1 MGKIESYPDDTRELM
16 DAYLATMKDR
26 HSVLARE
33 RVFSDFLSV
42 EGKDLLRADPDS
54 LRHYLGVL
62 RERVGEGGMKPSTAR
77 KNHKILAA
85 FLSWCAKEK
94 ETGSRLVPDGFENAM
109 LSVKSPY
116 EPDSFRLEEMPSM
129 KDIDLLVGVLA
140 AGDHEALAAVMLAMR
155 CFLKTGE
162 ILKLRSDEVF
172 VEAGGKVFITPGE
185 RSLPIVI
192 PDDMAG
198 LMGELVGN
206 SRGGWLF
213 PSKRNNSH
221 LTGASLSARLRKAC
235 GSAGIE
241 GVTFNSLRNMAAV
254 IAVGNGADVFKLND
268 GMGYRS
274 RTHIAKLTSLPM
286 RYENV
291 GEYVNI
297 VLKGQAGTGIKEE

>member
-1 MGKIESYPDDTRELM
+1 MGKIESYPPDTRGLM

-26 HSVLARE
+26 HGMLARE
-33 RVFSDFLSV
+33 RVFSDFLST

-62 RERVGEGGMKPSTAR
+62 RERVEKGGMKPSTAR

-94 ETGSRLVPDGFENAM
+94 EAGSRLVPDNFENAM

-116 EPDSFRLEEMPSM
+116 EPDSFRLEEMPSI

-140 AGDHEALAAVMLAMR
+140 AGDREVLAAVMLAMR

-172 VEAGGKVFITPGE
+172 AEAGGKIFITPGG
-185 RSLPIVI
+185 RSLPIII

-198 LMGELVGN
+198 LLGELVGS

-213 PSKRNNSH
+213 PSKRSNSH
-221 LTGASLSARLRKAC
+221 LTGARLSARLRKAC
-235 GSAGIE
+235 ASAGIDA
-241 GVTFNSLRNMAAV
+241 VTFNSLRNMAAV
-254 IAVGNGADVFKLND
+254 IAVGNGADVFRLND

-274 RTHIAKLTSLPM
+274 RTHIARLTSLPL

-297 VLKGQAGTGIKEE
+297 ELKRQAGTGMEEK